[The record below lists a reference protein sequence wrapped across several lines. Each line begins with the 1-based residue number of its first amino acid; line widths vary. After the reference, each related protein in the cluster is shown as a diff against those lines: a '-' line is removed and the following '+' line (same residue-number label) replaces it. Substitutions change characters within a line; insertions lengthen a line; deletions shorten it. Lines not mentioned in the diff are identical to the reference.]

1 MNLGENLF
9 NLRKEK
15 GLSQE
20 EVAEKLNVTRQTVSK
35 WETNQSTP
43 DFDKIIPICELY
55 GITTEELLQGKRFEK
70 SFNEMS
76 TNDIKRKRAAGIGIG
91 VLIYFISIVWIMI
104 SIPVFRINPVLASAI
119 FLLICG
125 VATFV
130 MIYTCI
136 VYKNEKK
143 EEQQKEYKLRKQI
156 EDILSIFFVIIYL
169 AVSFLTMAWH
179 ITWVLFLIYGL
190 ICEILKLIFMLKEN
204 KEIEVEKDVVEDGGE
219 QNEEQ

>member
-55 GITTEELLQGKRFEK
+55 GITTDELLQGKRLEK
-70 SFNEMS
+70 SFGEIS
-76 TNDIKRKRAAGIGIG
+76 TTDIKRKRAAGIGMG

-104 SIPVFRINPVLASAI
+104 SIPVLRINPVLGSAI

-179 ITWVLFLIYGL
+179 ITWVLFLVYGL
-190 ICEILKLIFMLKEN
+190 ICEILKLVFMLKEN
-204 KEIEVEKDVVEDGGE
+204 KEIEVEKNVVEDGGDK
-219 QNEEQ
+219 NEE

>member
-1 MNLGENLF
+1 
-9 NLRKEK
+9 
-15 GLSQE
+15 
-20 EVAEKLNVTRQTVSK
+20 
-35 WETNQSTP
+35 
-43 DFDKIIPICELY
+43 
-55 GITTEELLQGKRFEK
+55 
-70 SFNEMS
+70 
-76 TNDIKRKRAAGIGIG
+76 
-91 VLIYFISIVWIMI
+91 
-104 SIPVFRINPVLASAI
+104 
-119 FLLICG
+119 
-125 VATFV
+125 

-136 VYKNEKK
+136 VYKKEKK